1 MSFFKIVI
9 IFGIVLWNCAGLTA
23 QVLPHQEFRVRY
35 YLKQSEYLKSSIL
48 APKSVR
54 TEKFL
59 ADFFVISNPSNH
71 SHASYESNYM
81 DSQFILTTS
90 FPVFSQYK
98 GFDTIMDITETVQT
112 RPFYIGRKEVSNK
125 EYRQFLSDSASAIFK
140 SLNIPFWALLP
151 DTTVWIS
158 PKMYNEAYKDYYF
171 RHPAFENYPVVGV
184 SAIQAKAYCQW
195 LGLKFQS
202 SLPIGIMDNYR
213 IEGDL
218 PTSAE
223 WCAAYDVCIQKP
235 SYSALKER
243 FPKSRNIGSVNH
255 YSLLT
260 LMGGKQNYII
270 NTYGLTTARGV
281 KIYHFNGS
289 TQFIDDSYGM
299 LNTTNQGGFPSKNWP
314 QVYHFLGN
322 VAEWTSSPALG
333 HLYNNKT
340 WVYNVSGTLVP
351 NAYQS
356 ASAFDLST
364 YLYGETALQN
374 HYLIKGGSFHQDFYY
389 TEPFAAEFMN
399 KNDASYHVGFRPVL
413 RFYKN

>member
-171 RHPAFENYPVVGV
+171 RHPAFDDYPVVGV

-223 WCAAYDVCIQKP
+223 W
-235 SYSALKER
+235 
-243 FPKSRNIGSVNH
+243 
-255 YSLLT
+255 
-260 LMGGKQNYII
+260 
-270 NTYGLTTARGV
+270 
-281 KIYHFNGS
+281 
-289 TQFIDDSYGM
+289 
-299 LNTTNQGGFPSKNWP
+299 
-314 QVYHFLGN
+314 
-322 VAEWTSSPALG
+322 
-333 HLYNNKT
+333 
-340 WVYNVSGTLVP
+340 
-351 NAYQS
+351 
-356 ASAFDLST
+356 
-364 YLYGETALQN
+364 
-374 HYLIKGGSFHQDFYY
+374 
-389 TEPFAAEFMN
+389 
-399 KNDASYHVGFRPVL
+399 
-413 RFYKN
+413 